1 MENVQRKFNNIP
13 SYIKWNDDIDNPR
26 FIPDGMNE
34 IERSVKRAGDFV
46 LSAISLLMF
55 SPLFLICY
63 IAVKKRMVDLPSSNK
78 NASED
83 LENHFTFINS
93 AA

>member
-34 IERSVKRAGDFV
+34 IERSIKRAGDFV

-55 SPLFLICY
+55 
-63 IAVKKRMVDLPSSNK
+63 R
-78 NASED
+78 
-83 LENHFTFINS
+83 
-93 AA
+93 

>member
-63 IAVKKRMVDLPSSNK
+63 LQTRTHRKIWKTILH
-78 NASED
+78 
-83 LENHFTFINS
+83 L
-93 AA
+93 